1 MKEEYKLNSI
11 LFNSYHAIV
20 CWCKENLYTRFLDV
34 LMIEM
39 SLISSILDNRV
50 GNKEIGLNTFQ
61 LFSWVS
67 VQINDSVNCGD
78 S

>member
-1 MKEEYKLNSI
+1 MKEEYEFNSI
-11 LFNSYHAIV
+11 LYNSHHEIV
-20 CWCKENLYTRFLDV
+20 CWCKENQQTRFPDV

-50 GNKEIGLNTFQ
+50 GNKEIWLNSFQ

-67 VQINDSVNCGD
+67 VQINGSVNCRD
-78 S
+78 